1 MLSAVIHPRLSYS
14 AMHLAAQLT
23 HQRSVHPGPLV
34 LGTALLNSLTPS
46 ADRDR
51 PVSRRSEPSSRT
63 TLMGEQPNPWDLL
76 QPQDVRADIEVPILP
91 VDVNSWGRLACYP
104 RGSFYPMSHS
114 PSTRCYRITNA
125 DFRLC
130 STCPSRSQ
138 APLCVCTLR
147 LVSIQPEGTFA
158 RLRYSLGGDRPSQ
171 TAHLTLS
178 PLRITEKVR
187 AKT

>member
-1 MLSAVIHPRLSYS
+1 M
-14 AMHLAAQLT
+14 
-23 HQRSVHPGPLV
+23 
-34 LGTALLNSLTPS
+34 
-46 ADRDR
+46 
-51 PVSRRSEPSSRT
+51 
-63 TLMGEQPNPWDLL
+63 PN
-76 QPQDVRADIEVPILP
+76 LP

-104 RGSFYPMSHS
+104 RGSFYPMSHG
-114 PSTRCYRITNA
+114 PSTRCHRITNA

-171 TAHLTLS
+171 TAHLPLS
-178 PLRITEKVR
+178 ACRITAKVR
-187 AKT
+187 VKNLTRVVFHRRLHRAWRPSFTVSHLSYTSQVLTQWQAAVKLHGVFLSSCG